1 MKLDEKEE
9 RGLLWLVVGRTHG
22 ALILTTLVGSS
33 SEYPIHQKTLY
44 FLYRTSYF

>member
-1 MKLDEKEE
+1 MKLDEKKKV
-9 RGLLWLVVGRTHG
+9 WLVVGRTHG

-44 FLYRTSYF
+44 FLYRTSHF